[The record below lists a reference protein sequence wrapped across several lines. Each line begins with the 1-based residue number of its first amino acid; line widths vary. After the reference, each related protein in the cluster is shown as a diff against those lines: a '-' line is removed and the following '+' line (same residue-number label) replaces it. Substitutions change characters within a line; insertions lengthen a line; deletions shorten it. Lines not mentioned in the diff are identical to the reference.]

1 MGLPLPHQKH
11 IQFLSYMYGL
21 VIGTMVLLCIL
32 IPKTQD
38 ILLVNGTHSEFQ
50 DNLFRV
56 ITYLG
61 DGIVFV
67 PIILILLFVRFY
79 DALAATALALLL
91 AVVTSFLKRVV
102 YADAGRPITHI
113 DHSLL
118 YFVPGVD
125 VHSHHSFPSGH
136 TATIFGVVVFFS
148 LLSGRKNVS
157 VLLLIVGLLVGY
169 SRIYLL
175 QHFLI
180 DVTVGAILGTTS
192 ALLVYSVFAH
202 RKYVPW
208 MDKNLHL
215 GVRTGQ
221 HHTFNQKMFKH

>member
-1 MGLPLPHQKH
+1 MGLPLPDQKH
-11 IQFLSYMYGL
+11 IQFLSYLYGV
-21 VIGTMVLLCIL
+21 VIGTMVLFSIL

-38 ILLVNGTHSEFQ
+38 ILLVNGTHTEFQ

-61 DGIVFV
+61 DGAVFV
-67 PIILILLFVRFY
+67 PIIIILLFVRFY
-79 DALAATALALLL
+79 DALAATGLAIFL
-91 AVVTSFLKRVV
+91 AIVTSVLKRLI
-102 YADAGRPITHI
+102 YFDAGRPITQI

-118 YFVPGVD
+118 YFVPGVE

-136 TATIFGVVVFFS
+136 TATIFGIVVFFS

-157 VLLLIVGLLVGY
+157 LLLLIIGVLVGY

-180 DVTVGAILGTTS
+180 DVTVGAILGTTT

-208 MDKNLHL
+208 MDKNLQIR
-215 GVRTGQ
+215 VRSG
-221 HHTFNQKMFKH
+221 HHQTFNEKMFKH

>member
-1 MGLPLPHQKH
+1 MGMPLPHQKH

-21 VIGTMVLLCIL
+21 VIGTMVLFSLL

-38 ILLVNGTHSEFQ
+38 ILLVNSTHTEFQ

-61 DGIVFV
+61 DGVVFV
-67 PIILILLFVRFY
+67 PIIIVLLFVRFY
-79 DALAATALALLL
+79 DALAATALAALL
-91 AVVTSFLKRVV
+91 AIITSVLKRLI

-113 DHSLL
+113 DNSLL
-118 YFVPGVD
+118 YFVPGVE
-125 VHSHHSFPSGH
+125 VHSHYSFPSGH
-136 TATIFGVVVFFS
+136 TATIFGIIVFFS

-169 SRIYLL
+169 SRMYLL

-180 DVTVGAILGTTS
+180 DVTVGAILGTVT
-192 ALLVYSVFAH
+192 ALLIYSVFAH
-202 RKYVPW
+202 RKYAPW
-208 MDKNLHL
+208 MDKNLHIR
-215 GVRTGQ
+215 VRTGHQ
-221 HHTFNQKMFKH
+221 HTFNEKMFKH

>member
-1 MGLPLPHQKH
+1 MGLPLPDQKH
-11 IQFLSYMYGL
+11 TQFLSYTYGL
-21 VIGTMVLLCIL
+21 VIGTMVLLAIL

-38 ILLVNGTHSEFQ
+38 VLLVNSTHTEFQ

-61 DGIVFV
+61 DGVVFV
-67 PIILILLFVRFY
+67 PIVIILLFVRFY
-79 DALAATALALLL
+79 DALATTALALVLGI
-91 AVVTSFLKRVV
+91 VTSVLKRWL

-113 DHSLL
+113 DNSLL

-136 TATIFGVVVFFS
+136 TATIFGLVVFFS

-157 VLLLIVGLLVGY
+157 VLLLIIGLLVGY

-180 DVTVGAILGTTS
+180 DVTVGAILGTTT

-208 MDKNLHL
+208 MDKNLQMHF
-215 GVRTGQ
+215 RTGQ
-221 HHTFNQKMFKH
+221 HQAFNEKMFKH